1 MTILSSDE
9 KHLLLRLQKGDE
21 AAFEQLYHLHK
32 TALASNLLRIL
43 KSRELVEDVLQH
55 TFMKLWE
62 TRAHIDPHKP
72 IAPYLYRIGRNLTSD
87 IFRKALLDRN
97 LRQQLLPKMAESY
110 THIEEAIHVEENKN
124 TLYRVLDKL
133 PPQRRKVFVLCK
145 IENKSYKE
153 VGKILHISENT
164 INDHIREANKFIKKQ
179 FSPQSSFFITVIS
192 LAFRQLF

>member
-1 MTILSSDE
+1 MEMPISSEE
-9 KHLLLRLQKGDE
+9 KNLLHRLQNGDE
-21 AAFEQLYHLHK
+21 IAFEQLYHLHK
-32 TALASNLLRIL
+32 TALATNLLRIL
-43 KSRELVEDVLQH
+43 KSRALVEDVLQH

-124 TLYRVLDKL
+124 TL
-133 PPQRRKVFVLCK
+133 
-145 IENKSYKE
+145 
-153 VGKILHISENT
+153 
-164 INDHIREANKFIKKQ
+164 
-179 FSPQSSFFITVIS
+179 
-192 LAFRQLF
+192 